1 MYQMIRYLD
10 EPPRLMGLTFDELSI
25 VFIGLLLLIASAY
38 KVLAGVFFLGRFMVL
53 NHFKKSGHSRVFLV
67 FMYWYLP
74 IEISLF
80 FVMHLPSSHLRA
92 WRG

>member
-10 EPPRLMGLTFDELSI
+10 EPERLMGLTFDELSI

-38 KVLAGVFFLGRFMVL
+38 KVLAGLFCLGLYIVL
-53 NHFKKSGHSRVFLV
+53 NHFKKGAHPRFLMV
-67 FMYWYLP
+67 LMYWYLP
-74 IEISLF
+74 FEISLF